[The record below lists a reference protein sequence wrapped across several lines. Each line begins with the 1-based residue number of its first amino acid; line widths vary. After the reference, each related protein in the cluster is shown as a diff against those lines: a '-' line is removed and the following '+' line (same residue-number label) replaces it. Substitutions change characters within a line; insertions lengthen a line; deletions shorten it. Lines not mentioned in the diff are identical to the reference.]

1 MNNDGNEKMSLE
13 NEKSTYYTHS
23 LKLVNLLLIALIFLI
38 VPAGAVDLD
47 AINNSCLTCHEN
59 VTEKIAS
66 NNYQRWSDSIHSSY
80 FVTCDACHGGNKN
93 VNSQAEAH
101 SSMKNVTDP
110 QSPIYFKNIP
120 ETCGKCHNTELEH
133 FKNTMH
139 YERLRAE
146 ASAPSCATCHKPHSF
161 KVLKASELS
170 PLCSVCHN
178 EKDMPTSANVPV
190 DAKLALEMAD
200 ELQNEIVTLQN
211 SISEAKAKGMDV
223 SSAQNDLDK
232 ATFVMKDIPSL
243 WHSFNLKNFDTQI
256 QTGIDSAKKGQ
267 NKLAE
272 VETTVPPVTGLGV
285 AAVLGIIAT
294 LYIIR
299 KR

>member
-1 MNNDGNEKMSLE
+1 MSEK
-13 NEKSTYYTHS
+13 NQKSTYDEYNLRFS
-23 LKLVNLLLIALIFLI
+23 LLLLIVSISLI

-47 AINNSCLTCHEN
+47 ALNNSCITCHEN
-59 VTEKIAS
+59 VTAKKAS
-66 NNYQRWSDSIHSSY
+66 DNYQRWSDSVHSSY
-80 FVTCDACHGGNKN
+80 FITCDACHGGNPKAN
-93 VNSQAEAH
+93 LEAEAH
-101 SSMKNVTDP
+101 SSMKKVTDP

-146 ASAPSCATCHKPHSF
+146 SSAPSCATCHKPHSF

-178 EKDMPTSANVPV
+178 EKDQASSANVPD
-190 DAKLALEMAD
+190 DAKLALEKAT
-200 ELQNEIVTLQN
+200 ELQNEIVKVTN
-211 SISEAKAKGMDV
+211 SLSGAKAKGIDV

-232 ATFVMKDIPSL
+232 ATSVMKDVPSL
-243 WHSFNLKNFDTQI
+243 WHSFNLKNFDEQI
-256 QTGIDSAKKGQ
+256 QTGIDSAKKAL
-267 NKLAE
+267 NKLTV
-272 VETTVPPVTGLGV
+272 VEPTVPPTSGIGIV
-285 AAVLGIIAT
+285 AVLGIITT

>member
-66 NNYQRWSDSIHSSY
+66 DNYQRWSDSIHSSY

-93 VNSQAEAH
+93 INDELEAH

-110 QSPIYFKNIP
+110 LSPIYFKNVP
-120 ETCGKCHNTELEH
+120 ETCGKCHEIELEH

-139 YERLRAE
+139 YQRLRAE
-146 ASAPSCATCHKPHSF
+146 SSAPSCATCHVPHSF

-178 EKDMPTSANVPV
+178 ENDQASSANVPV
-190 DAKLALEMAD
+190 DAKLALEMAT
-200 ELQNEIVTLQN
+200 ELQNEIVALKN
-211 SISEAKAKGMDV
+211 SITEAKAKGLDV

-232 ATFVMKDIPSL
+232 ATYVLNEVPSL
-243 WHSFNLKNFDTQI
+243 WHSFNLKDFDRQI
-256 QTGIDSAKKGQ
+256 QAGIDSTKKAK
-267 NKLAE
+267 NKLTE
-272 VETTVPPVTGLGV
+272 VEPTVPPVPGIGIV
-285 AAVLGIIAT
+285 MILGIFI
-294 LYIIR
+294 LFSILK